1 MQCDHTIGGRNHTER
16 ADGRVSST
24 KSVHG
29 VSVGSLRDLSVVMKG
44 GTKLLV
50 G

>member
-1 MQCDHTIGGRNHTER
+1 MQCDHTIGGRNQTER

-29 VSVGSLRDLSVVMKG
+29 VSVESLRDLSVVKKG
-44 GTKLLV
+44 GVKSLL